1 MSTQS
6 SVAPRASFLNRV
18 PLVVRAGILGL
29 IVMAAG
35 VQVWNGLVL
44 GALRLEQ
51 PLVPLLAMPLL
62 LVLYWLFFSGSLF
75 WRATK
80 PARREAFRAT
90 RLSRTTWMWGL
101 AGAGLFVVTFHASV
115 FTLFRL
121 VPYPAE
127 QFVVP
132 AVLAKIPANLLWPY
146 VIMASMV
153 AGLCEETGFR
163 GYLQQPLERRY
174 GPTVAIVLATIGF
187 VALHLNQAWIGALLL
202 PAILA
207 SVMLGDLAYA
217 SRSLIP
223 CMIGHAVMDV
233 FNFGYWWW
241 HLLGDYNRR
250 PISETGVDL
259 NFAAWAGTLVISLG
273 LFVLV
278 VRKLGSGAAG
288 EMHGRF
294 APGSSALVSESFR
307 G

>member
-1 MSTQS
+1 MSTQTT
-6 SVAPRASFLNRV
+6 VASPASLWNRV
-18 PLVVRAGILGL
+18 PLVVRAAILGL

-35 VQVWNGLVL
+35 VQVWGGLIL
-44 GALRLEQ
+44 GALRLEK
-51 PLVPLLAMPLL
+51 PLLPLLVMPLL

-75 WRATK
+75 WSATK

-90 RLSRTTWMWGL
+90 SLSRATWIWGL
-101 AGAGLFVVTFHASV
+101 AGAGLFVVAFHASV

-132 AVLAKIPANLLWPY
+132 AVLARIPANLLWPY
-146 VIMASMV
+146 VILASIV
-153 AGLCEETGFR
+153 AGVCEETGFR
-163 GYLQQPLERRY
+163 GYMQQPLERRY
-174 GPTVAIVLATIGF
+174 GPTLAIGLTTIGF
-187 VALHLNQAWIGALLL
+187 VALHLNQTWIGALLL

-207 SVMLGDLAYA
+207 SLMLGVLAYV

-223 CMIGHAVMDV
+223 SMIGHAVMDV

-250 PISETGVDL
+250 PISETGIDL

-278 VRKLGSGAAG
+278 VRKLGSEAAR
-288 EMHGRF
+288 EKQGRF
-294 APGSSALVSESFR
+294 APGSSTLVSESFR
-307 G
+307 A

>member
-1 MSTQS
+1 MSTQTTVS
-6 SVAPRASFLNRV
+6 SPASLWNRV
-18 PLVVRAGILGL
+18 PLVVRAAILGL

-35 VQVWNGLVL
+35 VQVWSGLIL
-44 GALRLEQ
+44 GALRLEK
-51 PLVPLLAMPLL
+51 PLLPLLVMPVL
-62 LVLYWLFFSGSLF
+62 LVLYWLFFSGSLL
-75 WRATK
+75 WSATK
-80 PARREAFRAT
+80 PARREAFRT
-90 RLSRTTWMWGL
+90 TSLSRATWIWGL
-101 AGAGLFVVTFHASV
+101 AGAGLFVVAFHASV

-146 VIMASMV
+146 VILSSIV
-153 AGLCEETGFR
+153 AGVCEETGFR
-163 GYLQQPLERRY
+163 GYMQQPLERRY
-174 GPTVAIVLATIGF
+174 GPASAIVLATIGF
-187 VALHLNQAWIGALLL
+187 VALHLNQAWIGALLF

-207 SVMLGDLAYA
+207 SIMLGVLAYA

-223 CMIGHAVMDV
+223 SMIGHAVMDV

-278 VRKLGSGAAG
+278 VRKLGSAAG
-288 EMHGRF
+288 REKQGRF
-294 APGSSALVSESFR
+294 APGTSAPVSESFR
-307 G
+307 A